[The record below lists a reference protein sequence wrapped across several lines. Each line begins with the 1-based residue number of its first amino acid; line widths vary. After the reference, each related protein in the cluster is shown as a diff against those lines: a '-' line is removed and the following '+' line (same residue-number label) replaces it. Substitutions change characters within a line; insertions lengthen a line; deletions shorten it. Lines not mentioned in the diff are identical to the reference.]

1 MNYFEI
7 HKIRYGWFEVCF
19 APHGNESGWLLNSD
33 YLGCDAPALFLGAL
47 ADMLEGKSHEE
58 WLCWQ
63 DEPGAVVLRLEL
75 CGNDI
80 SVGIS
85 YSDKDALEL
94 PFSGSELAHEAKEL
108 AYRGT
113 FEARRILD
121 DIIVQ
126 FGLYE
131 DGNGLKLYN
140 KNWGDFPVKEYQRL
154 KKCAEKVN
162 KALGKYD
169 KMFCFSYL

>member
-1 MNYFEI
+1 M
-7 HKIRYGWFEVCF
+7 
-19 APHGNESGWLLNSD
+19 
-33 YLGCDAPALFLGAL
+33 
-47 ADMLEGKSHEE
+47 
-58 WLCWQ
+58 
-63 DEPGAVVLRLEL
+63 
-75 CGNDI
+75 
-80 SVGIS
+80 VGIY
-85 YSDKDALEL
+85 YSDKDSLEL

-154 KKCAEKVN
+154 KKCAQKVN

-169 KMFCFSYL
+169 KMFCFSY